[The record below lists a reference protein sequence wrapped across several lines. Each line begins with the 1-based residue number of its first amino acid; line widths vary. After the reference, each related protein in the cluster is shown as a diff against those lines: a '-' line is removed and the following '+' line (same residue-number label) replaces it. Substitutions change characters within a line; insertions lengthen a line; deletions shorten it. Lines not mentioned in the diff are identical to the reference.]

1 MQSNFSILT
10 IIISIVEARKKVI
23 EPIVGWELYS
33 MIIGIIVLVLL
44 GGLVAGLTI
53 GLMSLDSTNLAI
65 LKESGTPS
73 EQRCA
78 TKIEPLRRNG
88 HLLLVTLLLVN
99 VIVNETLPIMFDAIN
114 FTGAWAVL
122 MSTCLIVVFGEIIP
136 QAVCAKYGLQIGA
149 FFSGPVLELIG

>member
-1 MQSNFSILT
+1 MIHILLFT
-10 IIISIVEARKKVI
+10 LSVLGKSRRPL
-23 EPIVGWELYS
+23 EPLPQWELLS
-33 MIIGIIVLVLL
+33 FIGGIVFLVLL

-53 GLMSLDSTNLAI
+53 GLMSLDSTNIAI

-73 EQRCA
+73 EKRCA
-78 TKIEPLRRNG
+78 EKIEPLRRNG

-99 VIVNETLPIMFDAIN
+99 TVVNETLPIMFDAIN
-114 FTGAWAVL
+114 FTGASAVL

-149 FFSGPVLELIG
+149 FFSGPVNL